1 MSTWERRVVIGATL
15 LLGCQGNLD
24 GPSNK
29 GTGPGLG
36 ASGGSGVGSGGT
48 TGGPGSG
55 AQGNPNVCVPG
66 VPGTSQL
73 PRLTRTQ
80 YDNTIRD
87 LLGLT
92 TQPSTMLAPDTLGS
106 VDQRAWDGYKLAAE
120 TLSAATLSDAT
131 ARAKA
136 IPCTPSGD
144 GATCAHQLVTE
155 LGARAFRRPLTPEEV
170 TRFEGLFTN
179 RAQLTAS
186 GSFDEAA
193 QLIIEGFLKSPS
205 FLMRAETTETAEGT
219 YFALNGYEIASRLSY
234 LLWSSMP
241 DDALFAAARDGQ
253 LGSAE
258 AILSQAQ
265 RMLQDP
271 KAHAMVSAFHADYAH
286 LGPGTRWQGY
296 SRDPALYPAFK
307 ETLIPV
313 LSQETERLFDH
324 VVFEKNG
331 TFQDLLTT
339 STAFVN
345 ASLAPL
351 YGLDAS
357 KYGADLTAVE
367 LDPAA
372 RPGVFTRAGFLAANS
387 LFNRPSAILRGAFIQ
402 KQVLCREI
410 GAPPPGA
417 ESTPQPTEGLSTN
430 RARTDAQ
437 TSAAACAVCHH
448 TLINPTGFA
457 LEGFDAIGAFQSTEK
472 DTAAAIDTKATVAI
486 GEASVNVTGA
496 ADLMQ
501 AIAKSPEAQRCY
513 AQKWV
518 QYAYQRPSNS
528 ADACTVDNMAT
539 KLTKG
544 GYTVANL
551 ITDLTQSQ
559 AFRYRAL
566 ETQVTQ

>member
-1 MSTWERRVVIGATL
+1 MSTWEHRVVVAATL
-15 LLGCQGNLD
+15 LLGCQGNLE
-24 GPSNK
+24 GPGGN
-29 GTGPGLG
+29 GANPGLG
-36 ASGGSGVGSGGT
+36 ASGGPGLGSGGST
-48 TGGPGSG
+48 AGPGTG

-87 LLGLT
+87 LLALD
-92 TQPSTMLAPDTLGS
+92 TQPSTLLAPDTVGS
-106 VDQRAWDGYKLAAE
+106 VDKRAWDGYKQAAE
-120 TLSAATLSDAT
+120 TLSASALSDAT
-131 ARAKA
+131 ARART

-144 GATCAHQLVTE
+144 GAACAHQLITDF
-155 LGARAFRRPLTPEEV
+155 GARAFRRPLTPDEV
-170 TRFEGLFTN
+170 ARFELLFTN
-179 RAQLTAS
+179 RAQLTPS

-193 QLIIEGFLKSPS
+193 QLIIESFLKSPS
-205 FLMRAETTETAEGT
+205 FLMRAETSETAEGA

-241 DDALFAAARDGQ
+241 DDALFAAAKDGQ
-253 LGSAE
+253 LGTAE
-258 AILSQAQ
+258 AILAQAQ
-265 RMLQDP
+265 RMLSDP
-271 KAHAMVSAFHADYAH
+271 KAHAMVGAFHADYSHMGA
-286 LGPGTRWQGY
+286 GSRWQGY
-296 SRDPALYPAFK
+296 SRDPALYPAFN
-307 ETLIPV
+307 EALIPL

-324 VVFEKNG
+324 LVFERSG
-331 TFQDLLTT
+331 TFQDLLT
-339 STAFVN
+339 SPVAFVN

-417 ESTPQPTEGLSTN
+417 ESTPQPTEGLLTN

-437 TSAAACAVCHH
+437 TSADACAGCHH

-457 LEGFDAIGAFQSTEK
+457 LEGFDAIGAFQATER
-472 DTAAAIDTKATVAI
+472 DTAAAIDTKAAVAL
-486 GEASVNVTGA
+486 GSATVNVNGA
-496 ADLMQ
+496 GDLMQ

-518 QYAYQRPSNS
+518 QYAFQRPSNS
-528 ADACTVDNMAT
+528 ADACTVENMAT

-551 ITDLTQSQ
+551 VTDLTQSQ
-559 AFRYRAL
+559 SFRLRAL
-566 ETQVTQ
+566 EAEVAQ

>member
-1 MSTWERRVVIGATL
+1 MSTWEHRVVIAATL
-15 LLGCQGNLD
+15 LLGCQGNLE
-24 GPSNK
+24 GPAGNGS
-29 GTGPGLG
+29 TPGLG
-36 ASGGSGVGSGGT
+36 ASGGPGLGGGGT
-48 TGGPGSG
+48 AAGPGTG

-92 TQPSTMLAPDTLGS
+92 SQPSTMLAPDTLGS

-120 TLSAATLSDAT
+120 TLSAAALSDST

-144 GATCAHQLVTE
+144 GAACAHQLVTE
-155 LGARAFRRPLTPEEV
+155 FGARAFRRPLTPEEV
-170 TRFEGLFTN
+170 TRFEALFTN
-179 RAQLTAS
+179 RAQLTAT
-186 GSFDEAA
+186 GSFEEAA

-205 FLMRAETTETAEGT
+205 FLMRAETSETAEGA

-234 LLWSSMP
+234 LLWGSMP
-241 DDALFAAARDGQ
+241 DDTLFEAARDGQ

-271 KAHAMVSAFHADYAH
+271 KAHGMVSAFHADYAH

-307 ETLIPV
+307 EALIPM
-313 LSQETERLFDH
+313 LSQEAERLFDH
-324 VVFEKNG
+324 VVFAKNG

-437 TSAAACAVCHH
+437 TSGAACVACHH

-457 LEGFDAIGAFQSTEK
+457 LEGFDAIGAFQTAEK

-486 GEASVNVTGA
+486 GEANVDVTGA

-501 AIAKSPEAQRCY
+501 AIARSPEAQRCY

-566 ETQVTQ
+566 ETQVAQ

>member
-1 MSTWERRVVIGATL
+1 MSTWERRVVIAATL
-15 LLGCQGNLD
+15 LLGCQGNLE
-24 GPSNK
+24 GPGRGS
-29 GTGPGLG
+29 TPGLG
-36 ASGGSGVGSGGT
+36 ASGGPGLGG
-48 TGGPGSG
+48 GGAAAGPGTG

-73 PRLTRTQ
+73 PRLTRVQ

-120 TLSAATLSDAT
+120 TLSAAALSDAT
-131 ARAKA
+131 ARTKA

-144 GATCAHQLVTE
+144 GAACAHQLVTDF
-155 LGARAFRRPLTPEEV
+155 GARAFRRPLTPEEV

-179 RAQLTAS
+179 RAQLTPS

-193 QLIIEGFLKSPS
+193 QLIIEGLLKSPS
-205 FLMRAETTETAEGT
+205 FLMRAETTETAEGA
-219 YFALNGYEIASRLSY
+219 YFALSGYEIASRLSY

-258 AILSQAQ
+258 AILAQAQ
-265 RMLQDP
+265 RMLADP

-296 SRDPALYPAFK
+296 SRDPALYPSFSEA
-307 ETLIPV
+307 LIPT

-324 VVFEKNG
+324 IVFTKNG

-357 KYGADLTAVE
+357 KYGADLTTVE

-437 TSAAACAVCHH
+437 TAGAACATCHH

-457 LEGFDAIGAFQSTEK
+457 LEGFDAIGAFQTAEK
-472 DTAAAIDTKATVAI
+472 DTGAAIDTKATVAI
-486 GEASVNVTGA
+486 GEANVNVTGA
-496 ADLMQ
+496 AELMQ

-566 ETQVTQ
+566 ETQVAQ